1 LQLWSFVFSLGKQ
14 DADGQASGVHEF
26 TRKILLENLSPEF
39 DGVID
44 PSPSA
49 TIIRNWN
56 VQ

>member
-1 LQLWSFVFSLGKQ
+1 LWSFVFSLGKQ

-44 PSPSA
+44 HSPSA